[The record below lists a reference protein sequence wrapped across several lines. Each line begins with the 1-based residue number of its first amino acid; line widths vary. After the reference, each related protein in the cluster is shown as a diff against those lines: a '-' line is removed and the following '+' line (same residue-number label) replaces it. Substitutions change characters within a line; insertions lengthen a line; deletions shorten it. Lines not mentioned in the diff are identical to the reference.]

1 MKNARILF
9 FFTHHLLLQL
19 VIVLFCEVVALSRF
33 NRLHILLF
41 SLVTQS
47 AGPSLPFF
55 TLGFGLSMGG
65 LVVSKIAER
74 RGGKGI
80 IYCLTRSVY

>member
-74 RGGKGI
+74 REGKGI
-80 IYCLTRSVY
+80 IYCLARSVY

>member
-19 VIVLFCEVVALSRF
+19 VIVLLCKVVALSRLYYL
-33 NRLHILLF
+33 RILLF

-80 IYCLTRSVY
+80 IYGLPRSMN